1 MRNLFNPDNPFMR
14 FLSRVGEMI
23 MVNFFFL
30 ICSVPIVTCGASLAA
45 LHKVTQNI
53 ALDGDKGVVK
63 TFFLAFRDNFKQA
76 TVVWLLVL
84 LFFAGM
90 VCNWLLMTAYTT
102 GVALFVCKCI
112 VGVLSVLV
120 LSLCAYIFPLI
131 ARYEN
136 TLKEHFVNAGVL
148 MIVKLPRTL
157 AMVLLNALP
166 AIIAYFSLP
175 LFFKMLIFWLLL
187 GFAFA
192 SYIASTLL
200 TPVFRELENPDGP
213 NVGLMN

>member
-1 MRNLFNPDNPFMR
+1 
-14 FLSRVGEMI
+14 MI
-23 MVNFFFL
+23 
-30 ICSVPIVTCGASLAA
+30 
-45 LHKVTQNI
+45 
-53 ALDGDKGVVK
+53 
-63 TFFLAFRDNFKQA
+63 
-76 TVVWLLVL
+76 
-84 LFFAGM
+84 
-90 VCNWLLMTAYTT
+90 CNWLLMTAYTT
-102 GVALFVCKCI
+102 GAALFAGKCI

-175 LFFKMLIFWLLL
+175 LFFKTLIFWLLL

>member
-1 MRNLFNPDNPFMR
+1 M
-14 FLSRVGEMI
+14 
-23 MVNFFFL
+23 
-30 ICSVPIVTCGASLAA
+30 
-45 LHKVTQNI
+45 
-53 ALDGDKGVVK
+53 
-63 TFFLAFRDNFKQA
+63 
-76 TVVWLLVL
+76 
-84 LFFAGM
+84 
-90 VCNWLLMTAYTT
+90 
-102 GVALFVCKCI
+102 
-112 VGVLSVLV
+112 
-120 LSLCAYIFPLI
+120 CAYIFPLI

-136 TLKEHFVNAGVL
+136 TLREHFVNAGVL

-175 LFFKMLIFWLLL
+175 LFFKTLIFWLLL